1 MSRSRG
7 TMRSDLQRKISASH
21 QRLIKMT
28 RELTGADS
36 AMMKEAAAVLQ
47 KSIRQQ
53 LSVKATG
60 LRQSLKTRRTRGD
73 PSAPGESPRQITGAL
88 RRGIRSKVVDGERVV
103 RAENFRSK
111 IMEFGFVA
119 PAVSSRPTRYAVFGK
134 KARKNQ
140 GVTKAT
146 HARTMAPRP
155 FMRPGLE
162 AAKPEL
168 AKKGAQILRDEVKK
182 ALAVPLAGGSGGN

>member
-1 MSRSRG
+1 
-7 TMRSDLQRKISASH
+7 MRSDLQRQISASH
-21 QRLIKMT
+21 QRLIKLT

-47 KSIRQQ
+47 KAIRQQ

-60 LRQSLKTRRTRGD
+60 LRTSLATRRTRGD
-73 PSAPGESPRQITGAL
+73 PSAPGESPRQITGRL
-88 RRGIRSKVVDGERVV
+88 RRGIRSKVVEGERVV

-119 PAVSSRPTRYAVFGK
+119 PAVTSRPTRYQAFGK
-134 KARKNQ
+134 ERKRQ
-140 GVTKAT
+140 GTTKT
-146 HARTMAPRP
+146 KHARTMAPRP

-168 AKKGAQILRDEVKK
+168 AKVGAQILRDEVKK
-182 ALAVPLAGGSGGN
+182 SLAVPLATEGYRGH